1 MHTNRRDAVFHQ
13 LESHVLPTQLFEGRE
28 DDRVVGHDEPAAL
41 PGGLFHHLGGDVQ
54 CCQHPVHL
62 PAAVHQ
68 QAGII
73 PVFRQLQRRDGL
85 HCFVYLIN
93 CYHIFTILALSV
105 IAYAMPPLPW

>member
-1 MHTNRRDAVFHQ
+1 MA
-13 LESHVLPTQLFEGRE
+13 EM
-28 DDRVVGHDEPAAL
+28 PACTSWK
-41 PGGLFHHLGGDVQ
+41 GTSCGFGHHLGGDVQ